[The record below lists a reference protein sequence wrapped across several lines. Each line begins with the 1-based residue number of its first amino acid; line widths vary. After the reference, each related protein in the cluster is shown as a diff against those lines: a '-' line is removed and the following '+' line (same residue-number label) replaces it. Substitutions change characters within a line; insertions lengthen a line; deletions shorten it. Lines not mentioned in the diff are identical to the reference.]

1 MHNLCGVGNQCILG
15 EEYTI
20 NRATPPDPTT
30 LLHFS
35 GKKKKKTFN
44 GFCYMSVTMLGSF
57 THLLHFLEF
66 SVKFIVL
73 LSFYR

>member
-30 LLHFS
+30 LLHIS
-35 GKKKKKTFN
+35 GKKNKPLMDV
-44 GFCYMSVTMLGSF
+44 CYMSVTMLGSF